1 METLFTENLQNG
13 ANSSDAQRYKPLKE
27 SEEVEIE
34 DFIRKGQMEE
44 VEEIK
49 EDPQEGREYEEN
61 VMYNRQWGCL
71 IA

>member
-1 METLFTENLQNG
+1 MKILFTENQQNG

-34 DFIRKGQMEE
+34 EFIRKGWMEA
-44 VEEIK
+44 K
-49 EDPQEGREYEEN
+49 EDPQEGTGYEQN
-61 VMYNRQWGCL
+61 VTCNRQWGCL